1 MDPTAAWQT
10 IVTGMQALACD
21 PTDVHT
27 REEVIWALQGL
38 ATWLD
43 RGGAPPAP
51 RHATARHRRRPA
63 RRLHRAWTIPGTL
76 SPTPLRRP
84 LGDPGL
90 PCGCPSLL
98 MEGAS

>member
-10 IVTGMQALACD
+10 IVAGMQALACD

-43 RGGAPPAP
+43 RGGAPAILA
-51 RHATARHRRRPA
+51 ATP
-63 RRLHRAWTIPGTL
+63 PGTAQA
-76 SPTPLRRP
+76 P
-84 LGDPGL
+84 
-90 PCGCPSLL
+90 
-98 MEGAS
+98 